1 MKNAV
6 LQAIADR
13 RSHRSYLPQQLTNE
27 QLDAIV
33 GAALQSPSGRNLQP
47 WHFTV
52 VQDQALLNRISAA
65 ARAVDATLPQE
76 DRSQRFSDPAFQIF
90 YSAPTVIIVWVENPT
105 PYAQLDC
112 GIAVQSMALA
122 AQSLGLGSVII
133 GLAAL
138 AFEGSQKDT
147 LMQQLQA
154 PQGSAFAISI
164 ALGTPND
171 TKPAHGINRDK
182 VTFLR

>member
-33 GAALQSPSGRNLQP
+33 EAALQSPSGRNLQP

-52 VQDQALLNRISAA
+52 VQDQALLNRISAE
-65 ARAVDATLPQE
+65 ARAVDATQPKEEQ
-76 DRSQRFSDPAFQIF
+76 SARFADPAFQIF
-90 YSAPTVIIVWVENPT
+90 YNAPTVIFVWVNHVSH
-105 PYAQLDC
+105 YAPIDC

-122 AQSLGLGSVII
+122 AQSLGLGSVIV
-133 GLAAL
+133 GLTYR
-138 AFEGSQKDT
+138 AFEGDQKDA

-154 PQGSAFAISI
+154 PPGSAFAISI